1 MKRTQF
7 ADQPCGVARSINIVG
22 ELWSFMI
29 VRNVFLGVRRFEG
42 LRENLGISRK
52 VLSER
57 LDLLVRHGILER
69 RRYQDRPPRHE
80 YRLTP
85 MGVDLFPVLIA
96 LARWGNRWLAR
107 EQGAPIEYVHRKC
120 GQVTQARVVCN
131 TCGEDIGA
139 HNVRP
144 MLGPGGE
151 PRYVEAIE
159 QAAGGREIFLRG
171 LDQALVRAR
180 R

>member
-7 ADQPCGVARSINIVG
+7 SGQPCGVARAMDIVG

-42 LRENLGISRK
+42 LRANLGISRK
-52 VLSER
+52 VLAER
-57 LDLLVRHGILER
+57 LDLLVARGILER
-69 RRYQDRPPRHE
+69 RPYQARPPRHE

-96 LARWGNRWLAR
+96 LSRWGNRWLAGP
-107 EQGAPIEYVHRKC
+107 EGAPIEFVHRRC
-120 GQVTQARVVCN
+120 GRVTQARVVCD
-131 TCGEDIGA
+131 TCGEDLGA

-144 MLGPGGE
+144 QLGAGGE
-151 PRYVEAIE
+151 ERYVRAIE
-159 QAAGGREIFLRG
+159 EAGGGRSVFLRPG
-171 LDQALVRAR
+171 RAA
-180 R
+180 